1 MLVSLDVYRPAAQ
14 EQLKL
19 LAEANGI
26 QCLPVVEK
34 QQPIDITKR
43 ALNAANLNGSDVI
56 IFDTAG
62 RTQIDLPMMS
72 EIKQIKDITKPAE
85 TILVADSLTG
95 QIAVNVAKEF
105 DTAVNLSGI
114 ILTRVDGDARGGAAL
129 SMKQVTG
136 KPIKFIGVGEKIT
149 DLELFHPDRLAN
161 RILGMGDVV
170 TLVEK
175 AQQDLSEAIERVV
188 AGLEKKSR
196 VLQDDEKK
204 VVAYHEVGHAI
215 VGHLMPGGSKVAKIS
230 IVPRGMSALGYTL
243 QLPTEER
250 FLNSK
255 EELKGQI
262 ATLLGGRSAEEVV
275 FGKIT
280 TGASNDLQRAT
291 DIAEQMVGT
300 FGMSDILGPLAYDK
314 QGGGQ
319 FLGNGNNPRRSVSDA
334 TAQAIDKE
342 VRDLVDDA
350 HETALNILRNN
361 LPLLESISQKIL
373 QEEVIEGEDLKT
385 LLAES
390 KMPA

>member
-1 MLVSLDVYRPAAQ
+1 MR
-14 EQLKL
+14 L
-19 LAEANGI
+19 LYLLQG
-26 QCLPVVEK
+26 QKKSVE
-34 QQPIDITKR
+34 
-43 ALNAANLNGSDVI
+43 
-56 IFDTAG
+56 
-62 RTQIDLPMMS
+62 
-72 EIKQIKDITKPAE
+72 
-85 TILVADSLTG
+85 
-95 QIAVNVAKEF
+95 
-105 DTAVNLSGI
+105 
-114 ILTRVDGDARGGAAL
+114 
-129 SMKQVTG
+129 
-136 KPIKFIGVGEKIT
+136 
-149 DLELFHPDRLAN
+149 
-161 RILGMGDVV
+161 
-170 TLVEK
+170 
-175 AQQDLSEAIERVV
+175 QQDLSEAIERVV

-204 VVAYHEVGHAI
+204 LSLIMKLAMI

-319 FLGNGNNPRRSVSDA
+319 FWVMVTILEDQSVMQRLKQSTRR
-334 TAQAIDKE
+334 
-342 VRDLVDDA
+342 L
-350 HETALNILRNN
+350 ET
-361 LPLLESISQKIL
+361 
-373 QEEVIEGEDLKT
+373 
-385 LLAES
+385 
-390 KMPA
+390 